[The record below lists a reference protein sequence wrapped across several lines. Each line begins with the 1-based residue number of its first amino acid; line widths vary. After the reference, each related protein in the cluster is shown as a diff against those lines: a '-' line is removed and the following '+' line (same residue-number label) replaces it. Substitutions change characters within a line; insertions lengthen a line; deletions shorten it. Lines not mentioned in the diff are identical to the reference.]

1 MAYPY
6 FWAGFFS
13 IFSESLKKCSYHMC
27 GLVGFLGGI
36 VTHGVEGEKALL
48 QRMAGTLVPRGP
60 DDGGVWCD
68 SEQRIGLGHRRL
80 AIVDLSSAGHQPM
93 VSASGRY
100 VIAFN

>member
-1 MAYPY
+1 
-6 FWAGFFS
+6 
-13 IFSESLKKCSYHMC
+13 MC

-48 QRMAGTLVPRGP
+48 QRMAGTLVHRGP

-100 VIAFN
+100 VIAFNGEIYNHFELMRRLKSLKQDAVQP

>member
-1 MAYPY
+1 
-6 FWAGFFS
+6 
-13 IFSESLKKCSYHMC
+13 MC

-48 QRMAGTLVPRGP
+48 QRMAGTLVHRGP
-60 DDGGVWCD
+60 DDGGDWCD

-100 VIAFN
+100 VIAFNGEIYNHFELMRRLKSLKQDAVQP